1 VPEAGPDVAKGHA
14 TPIIVQD
21 PEALAE
27 LCARI
32 ERVDRVAIDTEFHN
46 EKSYAARLMVV
57 QLVLGDEVALVDP
70 LRVRDLAPLAA
81 ALATKTVVGH
91 ALQSDLK
98 IFADR
103 FDRLPRAAFDT
114 QLAAA
119 FCGYGMAISL
129 ADLVHDIVGIRLR
142 KSQTVSDWS
151 TRPLSPQQIDY
162 LVDDVRHLF
171 PLQDELT
178 ARLERSGRYAWFED
192 EARSLVDP
200 ARYRAD
206 PERLYLR
213 VPGAM
218 RMNRRELGILREVA
232 QLRDT
237 LARERDVPLKYI
249 IPDDVMAGIVSLRP
263 ATRDDLAQLR
273 RLDAGARKA
282 YGDRIVEA
290 VAVGLALSEPDLPK
304 KPSRPAGADRE
315 AIVSCLAVLASGIA
329 AEHELPPA
337 LLVTRSALE
346 RVARELPA
354 TAEDVARALEATDW
368 RASLVAGPLHALLSG
383 EIALTIAGTASG
395 NPRVAR
401 AKTGSRQAE

>member
-1 VPEAGPDVAKGHA
+1 VNVVLIEDAEQLA
-14 TPIIVQD
+14 
-21 PEALAE
+21 AL
-27 LCARI
+27 CTRI
-32 ERVDRVAIDTEFHN
+32 ESVERVALDTEFHN
-46 EKSYAARLMVV
+46 ERSYAARLMVV
-57 QLVLGDEVALVDP
+57 QLVVGDEVAIVDP
-70 LRVRDLAPLAA
+70 LRVRDLVPLSD
-81 ALATKTVVGH
+81 ALASKTIVGH

-103 FDRLPRAAFDT
+103 FDRLPAKAFDT

-119 FCGYGMAISL
+119 FCGYGMSISL
-129 ADLVHDIVGIRLR
+129 ADLVADIVGIRLR

-151 TRPLSPQQIDY
+151 IRPLSPQQIDY

-171 PLQDELT
+171 PLQDELV
-178 ARLERSGRYAWFED
+178 ARLERSGRLDWFTED
-192 EARSLVDP
+192 ARPLADL
-200 ARYRAD
+200 AKYRPDA
-206 PERLYLR
+206 ERLYLR

-263 ATRDDLAQLR
+263 ASRDDLAQLR

-290 VAVGLALSEPDLPK
+290 VAAGLAVAEADLPK
-304 KPSRPAGADRE
+304 KPARPSGADRE

-329 AEHELPPA
+329 ADNELPSG
-337 LLVTRSALE
+337 LLVTRAALE
-346 RVARELPA
+346 RVARELPQTPA
-354 TAEDVARALEATDW
+354 DLARALDASPW
-368 RASLVAGPLHALLSG
+368 RASLVAEPLYELLTG
-383 EIALTIAGTASG
+383 AVALTVAGAQRG
-395 NPRVAR
+395 APRVAR
-401 AKTGSRQAE
+401 VRTGVAEPE

>member
-1 VPEAGPDVAKGHA
+1 M
-14 TPIIVQD
+14 
-21 PEALAE
+21 AL
-27 LCARI
+27 
-32 ERVDRVAIDTEFHN
+32 DTEFHN
-46 EKSYAARLMVV
+46 ERSYAARLMVV
-57 QLVLGDEVALVDP
+57 QLVLGDEVAIVDP

-103 FDRLPRAAFDT
+103 FDRLPGAAFDT

-119 FCGYGMAISL
+119 FCGYGMSISL

-151 TRPLSPQQIDY
+151 TRPLSAQQIEY

-171 PLQDELT
+171 ALQDELT

-200 ARYRAD
+200 ERYRQD

-249 IPDDVMAGIVSLRP
+249 IPDDVMGGIVSLRP
-263 ATRDDLAQLR
+263 TVRDDLAQLR

-282 YGDRIVEA
+282 YGDRIVAA
-290 VAVGLALSEPDLPK
+290 VAAGLALAEADLPR
-304 KPSRPAGADRE
+304 KPARPSGADRE
-315 AIVSCLAVLASGIA
+315 AIVACLAVLAGGIA
-329 AEHELPPA
+329 AEHDLPAA

-354 TAEDVARALEATDW
+354 TVEDVARALDATEW
-368 RASLVAGPLHALLSG
+368 RARLVAEPLHALLSG
-383 EIALTIAGTASG
+383 RIALSVNGVAAG
-395 NPRVAR
+395 NPYVAR
-401 AKTGSRQAE
+401 VPIPQAGPDERASL

>member
-1 VPEAGPDVAKGHA
+1 
-14 TPIIVQD
+14 VQD
-21 PEALAE
+21 AQALAE
-27 LCARI
+27 LCERI
-32 ERVDRVAIDTEFHN
+32 ERADRIAIDTEFHN
-46 EKSYAARLMVV
+46 EKSYSARLMVV

-70 LRVRDLAPLAA
+70 LRVRELEPLAR
-81 ALATKTVVGH
+81 ALHGKTVVGH

-103 FDRLPRAAFDT
+103 FDLLPAAAFDT

-119 FCGYGMAISL
+119 FCGYGMSISL

-151 TRPLSPQQIDY
+151 TRPLSAQQIDY

-171 PLQDELT
+171 ALQDELT
-178 ARLERSGRYAWFED
+178 RRLERSGRYGWFEQD
-192 EARSLVDP
+192 ARSLVEP
-200 ARYRAD
+200 ARYRTD

-213 VPGAM
+213 SPGAM

-263 ATRDDLAQLR
+263 TTREDLAQLR
-273 RLDAGARKA
+273 RLDGGARKA

-290 VAVGLALSEPDLPK
+290 VAAGLALSEAELPK

-315 AIVSCLAVLASGIA
+315 AIVSCLAVLAGGIA
-329 AEHELPPA
+329 AEHELPAA

-346 RVARELPA
+346 RVARELPSSV
-354 TAEDVARALEATDW
+354 EDVSRALGATDW
-368 RASLVAGPLHALLSG
+368 RASLVAGPLYALLSG
-383 EIALTIAGTASG
+383 EVALTVAGAASG
-395 NPRVAR
+395 NPRIAR
-401 AKTGSRQAE
+401 VKTGGIEAG

>member
-1 VPEAGPDVAKGHA
+1 VNDQASRVTVVEDV
-14 TPIIVQD
+14 TD
-21 PEALAE
+21 LEALCERIAE
-27 LCARI
+27 
-32 ERVDRVAIDTEFHN
+32 VQRVALDTEFHN
-46 EKSYAARLMVV
+46 ERSYAARLMVV
-57 QLVLGDEVALVDP
+57 QLVVGDEVAIVDP
-70 LRVRDLAPLAA
+70 LRVRDLTPLAA

-103 FDRLPRAAFDT
+103 FGRLPGAAFDT

-119 FCGYGMAISL
+119 FCGYGISVSL
-129 ADLVHDIVGIRLR
+129 ADLVADIVGIRLR

-151 TRPLSPQQIDY
+151 TRPLSAQQIDY

-171 PLQDELT
+171 PLQDAL
-178 ARLERSGRYAWFED
+178 LERLAGSGRLAWFED
-192 EARSLVDP
+192 EARPLVDP
-200 ARYRAD
+200 ARYRPD

-263 ATRDDLAQLR
+263 QTREDLAQLR
-273 RLDAGARKA
+273 RLDGGARKA
-282 YGDRIVEA
+282 YGDRIVAA
-290 VAVGLALSEPDLPK
+290 VAAGVAVDDEDLPK
-304 KPSRPAGADRE
+304 KPARPPGADRE
-315 AIVSCLAVLASGIA
+315 AIVSCLAVLAGAIA
-329 AEHELPPA
+329 AENELPPG

-346 RVARELPA
+346 RVARELPLTPA
-354 TAEDVARALEATDW
+354 AVAQALEASSW
-368 RASLVAGPLHALLSG
+368 RASLVAAPLHALLTG
-383 EIALTIAGTASG
+383 DVALTIVGAGRGA
-395 NPRVAR
+395 PRVAR
-401 AKTGSRQAE
+401 VTPSGATGGDPPA